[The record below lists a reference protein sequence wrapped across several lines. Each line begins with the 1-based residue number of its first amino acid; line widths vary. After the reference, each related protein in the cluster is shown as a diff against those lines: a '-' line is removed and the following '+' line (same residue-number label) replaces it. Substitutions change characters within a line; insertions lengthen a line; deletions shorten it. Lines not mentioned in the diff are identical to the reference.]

1 MSGQWTRFVAPHRHP
16 SIGDLLLL
24 FCLHSAWVCCPI
36 LAILVS
42 HLRLRVCV
50 WMDGK
55 NISVDRHLQ
64 SVLAEPVEIDRGRAS
79 EVYPTNTLLPLI
91 PIRPAVHIYQSSPS
105 STHESSLDDGPAHQS
120 VRPSVQIGFVSFTF
134 TFQTLSDTDSLLG
147 CTAG

>member
-64 SVLAEPVEIDRGRAS
+64 SVLAEPVEVEIDRGRAS
-79 EVYPTNTLLPLI
+79 EVYPERNQYTFATHSHS
-91 PIRPAVHIYQSSPS
+91 AG
-105 STHESSLDDGPAHQS
+105 STYISKLAFFYARVVVG
-120 VRPSVQIGFVSFTF
+120 
-134 TFQTLSDTDSLLG
+134 
-147 CTAG
+147 